1 VQYREIDGTEIT
13 GMVALRIGYRGY
25 ISFLVIHL
33 MLLTVTLMEQVA
45 YIPTRGVLEVM
56 CILYLVLRCKHL

>member
-1 VQYREIDGTEIT
+1 MQYREIDRTEIT

-25 ISFLVIHL
+25 ISFLIIHL
-33 MLLTVTLMEQVA
+33 ILLTVTLMEQVA

-56 CILYLVLRCKHL
+56 CTLFSVAL